1 MQPIA
6 RALTNCN
13 MCPRQCGVNR
23 TKGELGYCNTGS
35 KPLVASITIHK
46 GEEPALSGSRGICNV
61 FFAHC
66 NLSCCFCQNH
76 QISRNTK
83 QSDQWLSDYEVIT
96 QRIIEILDQGITILG
111 FVSPTHQIPQMV
123 IIIEKL
129 NLLGYRPRIV
139 YNTNCYDSPNTL
151 RLISDYVDIYLPD
164 IKYIDNA
171 LASKYSDA
179 PSYSYHAV
187 KALREMLWQ
196 KGTSLTI
203 DKNGIVEQGVIVRH
217 LVLPGH
223 TTDSIRVIRELNEIS
238 NRITISLMSQFTP
251 SSDESNCISR
261 TLTPKEYETV
271 IKEMES
277 LGFHRGWIQNMES
290 NSYYL
295 PNFSKKNP
303 FKE

>member
-1 MQPIA
+1 M
-6 RALTNCN
+6 
-13 MCPRQCGVNR
+13 
-23 TKGELGYCNTGS
+23 
-35 KPLVASITIHK
+35 VASITIHK